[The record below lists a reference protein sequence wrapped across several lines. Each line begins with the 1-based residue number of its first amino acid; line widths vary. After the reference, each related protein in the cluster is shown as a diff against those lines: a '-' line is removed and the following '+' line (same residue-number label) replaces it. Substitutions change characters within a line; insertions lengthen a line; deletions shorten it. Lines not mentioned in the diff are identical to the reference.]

1 MFRMTKMTDYGIV
14 LLTHF
19 AAHDDQVAHT
29 ARELALETRLPLP
42 TVGKLLK
49 QLSRGGLLAS
59 QRGTK
64 GGYILARPPREI
76 TISAII
82 ATLEGPVAITECN
95 TGESHNRCEHE
106 SFCSVRP
113 NWQIIN
119 DTIRGALEGLTLA
132 EMTRPLVRRPHQ
144 PSAFTSSSA
153 STLPVRAP
161 EGRSAP

>member
-1 MFRMTKMTDYGIV
+1 MFRMTKLTDYGIV

-19 AAHDDQVAHT
+19 AAHDDRVAHT

-64 GGYILARPPREI
+64 GGYILSRPPREI

-95 TGESHNRCEHE
+95 TARATAG
-106 SFCSVRP
+106 
-113 NWQIIN
+113 
-119 DTIRGALEGLTLA
+119 
-132 EMTRPLVRRPHQ
+132 
-144 PSAFTSSSA
+144 A
-153 STLPVRAP
+153 STRASAP
-161 EGRSAP
+161 CARTGRSSTTRSAAPSRASRSRT

>member
-1 MFRMTKMTDYGIV
+1 MFRMTKLTDYGFV

-19 AAHDDQVAHT
+19 AAHDDRVAHT

-49 QLSRGGLLAS
+49 QLSHGGLLTS

-76 TISAII
+76 AVSAII
-82 ATLEGPVAITECN
+82 ATLQGPVAITECN
-95 TGESHNRCEHE
+95 GMTRCEHE
-106 SFCSVRP
+106 SFCSTRP

-119 DTIRGALEGLTLA
+119 ETIRGALEGLTLA
-132 EMTRPLVRRPHQ
+132 DMARPLPAARLFGLSHAQGFSPAGDGR
-144 PSAFTSSSA
+144 TSSERR
-153 STLPVRAP
+153 TL
-161 EGRSAP
+161 

>member
-1 MFRMTKMTDYGIV
+1 MWSYFISYRFGSVSGPWSQAMFRMTKLTDYGIV

-76 TISAII
+76 TVSAII

-95 TGESHNRCEHE
+95 GMTRCEHE
-106 SFCSVRP
+106 SFCSTRP

-119 DTIRGALEGLTLA
+119 ETIRGSLARQISLPTAFALPA
-132 EMTRPLVRRPHQ
+132 
-144 PSAFTSSSA
+144 
-153 STLPVRAP
+153 RAP
-161 EGRSAP
+161 EGRSAL

>member
-1 MFRMTKMTDYGIV
+1 MFRMTKLTDYGIV

-29 ARELALETRLPLP
+29 ARELSQETRLPLP

-76 TISAII
+76 TVSAII

-95 TGESHNRCEHE
+95 TGESHNLSLIHISE
-106 SFCSVRP
+106 P
-113 NWQIIN
+113 
-119 DTIRGALEGLTLA
+119 
-132 EMTRPLVRRPHQ
+132 TRRT
-144 PSAFTSSSA
+144 PSS
-153 STLPVRAP
+153 
-161 EGRSAP
+161 

>member
-1 MFRMTKMTDYGIV
+1 MFRMTKLTDYGIV

-64 GGYILARPPREI
+64 GGYSLAYHLFWD
-76 TISAII
+76 S
-82 ATLEGPVAITECN
+82 
-95 TGESHNRCEHE
+95 
-106 SFCSVRP
+106 
-113 NWQIIN
+113 
-119 DTIRGALEGLTLA
+119 
-132 EMTRPLVRRPHQ
+132 LVK
-144 PSAFTSSSA
+144 
-153 STLPVRAP
+153 
-161 EGRSAP
+161 

>member
-1 MFRMTKMTDYGIV
+1 MFRMTKLTDYGIV

-19 AAHDDQVAHT
+19 AAHDDRVAHT
-29 ARELALETRLPLP
+29 ARELAQETRLPLP

-76 TISAII
+76 SVSAII

-95 TGESHNRCEHE
+95 SMTRCEHE
-106 SFCSVRP
+106 SFCSTRP

-119 DTIRGALEGLTLA
+119 ETIRGSLEGLTLA
-132 EMTRPLVRRPHQ
+132 DMTRPLARRVSLPT
-144 PSAFTSSSA
+144 AFA
-153 STLPVRAP
+153 LPARAP
-161 EGRSAP
+161 EGWSAL

>member
-1 MFRMTKMTDYGIV
+1 MFRMTKLTDYGIV

-29 ARELALETRLPLP
+29 ARELSQETRLPLP

-49 QLSRGGLLAS
+49 QLSHGGLLTS

-64 GGYILARPPREI
+64 GGYVLARPPREI
-76 TISAII
+76 SVSAII

-95 TGESHNRCEHE
+95 TGESHSRCEHE
-106 SFCSVRP
+106 SFCSTRP

-119 DTIRGALEGLTLA
+119 ETILGALEGLTLA
-132 EMTRPLVRRPHQ
+132 DMTRPLVRRPSQ
-144 PSAFTSSSA
+144 PSAFESSSA

-161 EGRSAP
+161 EGRSAL

>member
-1 MFRMTKMTDYGIV
+1 MFRMTKLTDYGIV
-14 LLTHF
+14 ILTHF
-19 AAHDDQVAHT
+19 AAHDDRVAHT

-49 QLSRGGLLAS
+49 QLSHGGLLTS

-76 TISAII
+76 SVSAII
-82 ATLEGPVAITECN
+82 AALEGPVAITECN
-95 TGESHNRCEHE
+95 TGESHSRCEHE

-113 NWQIIN
+113 NWQTIN
-119 DTIRGALEGLTLA
+119 DTILGALEGLTLA
-132 EMTRPLVRRPHQ
+132 DMTRPLVRRPSQ
-144 PSAFTSSSA
+144 LSAFEAPSA

-161 EGRSAP
+161 ERRTAL

>member
-1 MFRMTKMTDYGIV
+1 MFRMTKLTDYGIV

-19 AAHDDQVAHT
+19 AAHDDRVAHT
-29 ARELALETRLPLP
+29 ARELAQETRLPLP

-76 TISAII
+76 SVSAII

-95 TGESHNRCEHE
+95 TGESHSRCEHE

-113 NWQIIN
+113 NWQSIN
-119 DTIRGALEGLTLA
+119 ETIRGALEGLSLA
-132 EMTRPLVRRPHQ
+132 DMTRPLVRRPSQ
-144 PSAFTSSSA
+144 PSAFESS

-161 EGRSAP
+161 EGRSAL